1 MLPALI
7 VHGGAW
13 DIPDDEVGPH
23 QAGCRAALDA
33 GWQVLERGG
42 AALDAVEAAVRV
54 MEDHPIF
61 DAGVGSVLNRDGI
74 VEVDAAVMDGMTL
87 RSGAVAA
94 VQRVQNPISLARRV
108 LESEVVLL
116 VGQGAERFA
125 DQIGFPRCAHADLI
139 VERELRRW
147 QELRANAAHQA
158 QDSFTRPP
166 GEVAGARGVV
176 SGGAPLK
183 GPGDTVGAVAVDR
196 EGRLAA
202 GTSTGGITNKPPG
215 RVGDSPLIGAG
226 LYADTQTAGCST
238 TGWGE
243 SIIKVL
249 LAKTATDLVGAGHHP
264 AEAAR
269 RAVDVLER
277 RVGGLGGLILL
288 DAAGRVG
295 FAFNTPRM
303 AFAYRTAEGEPVV
316 PSECAEIRLSSRFA
330 LWYLWREA
338 RALSAPQERLYV
350 RPCIAVPGRRRG
362 RQEPQQAPR
371 QPDAAAALRAL

>member
-13 DIPDDEVGPH
+13 DIPDDEVEPH
-23 QAGCRAALDA
+23 QAGCRAALEA
-33 GWQVLERGG
+33 GWRVLEQGG

-74 VEVDAAVMDGMTL
+74 VEVDAAVMDGVTL

-108 LESEVVLL
+108 LDSEVVLL

-176 SGGAPLK
+176 AGGSPLK
-183 GPGDTVGAVAVDR
+183 NPGDTVGAVAVDR

-202 GTSTGGITNKPPG
+202 GTSTGGITNKPAG

-226 LYADTQTAGCST
+226 LYADHLTGGCST

-249 LAKTATDLVGAGHHP
+249 LAKTATDFIRDDCP
-264 AEAAR
+264 PMDAAR
-269 RAVDVLER
+269 MAIER
-277 RVGGLGGLILL
+277 LGSRVGGLGGCILL
-288 DAAGRVG
+288 DTQGRVG

-303 AFAYRTAEGEPVV
+303 AYAYRTAGGELVV
-316 PSECAEIRLSSRFA
+316 GI
-330 LWYLWREA
+330 
-338 RALSAPQERLYV
+338 
-350 RPCIAVPGRRRG
+350 
-362 RQEPQQAPR
+362 
-371 QPDAAAALRAL
+371 